1 MKKLS
6 NSARYKLNAVCPYY
20 TMFPLEFPM
29 AVLKSV
35 DRNSIVFDPF
45 CGRGTTNFAAQTYGI
60 KSYGFDAS
68 PIAIAIAKA
77 KLANTDIKSVMEL
90 LDELLRLPD
99 VEVPQ
104 GEFWELAFHSDTL
117 QDVCKLRE
125 YLPLKRNTDAVVML
139 KAIALGCLHGPL
151 TKNPKNPSYFSNQMP
166 RTFSSKP
173 NYSVGYWLKNNLA
186 PNFVDIRMPIK
197 KKAEMVLK
205 YVDVSESR
213 PTNIVCTDS
222 RKASGYRKISEN
234 IDLVISSPPYY
245 GMQTYVQ
252 DQWLRNWFVGGPEYV
267 DYDISKQVSHGSPE
281 AFAQSLADVWDNI
294 SNRASADIKLAIR
307 FGGLRSRK
315 GCYDSIIRESFKRA
329 AENWSIYY
337 SRNAGTSCRGKRQA
351 EAMGRRAQSLPVT
364 EKDYFV
370 KLV

>member
-6 NSARYKLNAVCPYY
+6 NAARYKLNAVCPYY

-29 AVLKSV
+29 AVLKGV

-77 KLANTDIKSVMEL
+77 KLANTDVDSVMGL
-90 LDELLRLPD
+90 LDELLQLPEVD
-99 VEVPQ
+99 VPE
-104 GEFWELAFHSDTL
+104 GDFWALAFHPGTL

-125 YLPLKRNTDAVVML
+125 YLPLKRSTDAVVML
-139 KAIALGCLHGPL
+139 KAIVLGCLHGPL
-151 TKNPKNPSYFSNQMP
+151 TKDPKNPSYFSNQMP

-173 NYSVGYWLKNNLA
+173 NYSVGYWKRNNLA
-186 PNFVDIRMPIK
+186 PNYVDVRVPIR

-205 YVDVSESR
+205 YIDISDSR

-252 DQWLRNWFVGGPEYV
+252 DQWLRNWFLGGPEYV
-267 DYDISKQVSHGSPE
+267 DYDISKQISHGSPE
-281 AFAQSLADVWDNI
+281 AFSQSLADVWDNI
-294 SNRASADIKLAIR
+294 SNSASADIKLAIR

-315 GCYDSIIRESFKRA
+315 GCYDSIIRNSFEMA
-329 AENWSIYY
+329 SADWSIYY
-337 SRNAGTSCRGKRQA
+337 SRSAGTSYKGKRQA
-351 EAMGRRAQSLPVT
+351 EMMGDRAKSSPVD

-370 KLV
+370 RFA